1 LDIELLRTFIEVNR
15 TGHFGRAADK
25 LFLTQSAV
33 SARIKMLEDTLG
45 VTLFERKR
53 NDIRLT
59 SSGNRFLRHA
69 RSIVESWQR
78 ARQDVALEEG
88 FVSSLAIGSLVDLW
102 ELDLLDWLIL
112 LRRQLPEIAFHA
124 SALPFET
131 LTMQMLN
138 GQLDLSIVFDNYFSL
153 ETESRF
159 LRRMDLVMVSSADKL
174 LEQVFDADYIMVN
187 WGTAFAQTHAQ
198 SFPEAHFVPLYLS
211 HGSLALHYI
220 LREKGAAYLPRQWV
234 QPYLDEGRLFLI
246 GDAPVIEREIFAVWR
261 HDNERQSV
269 IREVLQNIA
278 DSLPV

>member
-1 LDIELLRTFIEVNR
+1 MDIELLRTFIEVNR
-15 TGHFGRAADK
+15 TGHFGRAADN

-198 SFPEAHFVPLYLS
+198 SFPEARFVPLYLS